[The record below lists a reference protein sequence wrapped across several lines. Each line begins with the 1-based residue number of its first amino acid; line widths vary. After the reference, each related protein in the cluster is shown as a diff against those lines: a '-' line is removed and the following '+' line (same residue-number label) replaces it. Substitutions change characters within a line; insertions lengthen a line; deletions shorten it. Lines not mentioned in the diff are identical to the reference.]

1 MQDTADGDVAAS
13 PGVTAPGNVQQ
24 LAGWIQEE
32 TGGELFSIR
41 VAEPCSGDGDECLA
55 RANRE
60 RGENAR
66 PALRTGGE
74 NLDAYDTVFLGY
86 PNCWHGVPMALLTFL
101 EENDLSGKQAYL
113 FCSHATGGMDNSAEI
128 I

>member
-41 VAEPCSGDGDECLA
+41 VAEPCSGDWDECLA

-66 PALRTGGE
+66 PALRKGGE